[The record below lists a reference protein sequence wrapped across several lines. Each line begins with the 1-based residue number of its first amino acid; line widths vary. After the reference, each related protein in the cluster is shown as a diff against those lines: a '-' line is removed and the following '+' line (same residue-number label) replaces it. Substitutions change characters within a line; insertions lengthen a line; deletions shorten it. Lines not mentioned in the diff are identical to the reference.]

1 MMLVTFDFHNTL
13 AQCDTWFELEVRTL
27 ASAVAREIAPSAD
40 SASLDAAYRL
50 IRRNVVRTGI
60 ELDATEGV
68 RQTFASVGIHSTEP
82 DIAGSIER
90 LMLHALHDLS
100 AIQGAIETVRHLKQ
114 HGYRLGVISSAVH
127 HDFLEW
133 ALAQFGILDEFTF
146 VMTSA
151 SAGIYKSS
159 PAIYQQAMTITGA
172 EPALSMHI
180 GDSLKWDVET
190 ASRAGMRTGWLQS
203 VQNHPAEAQPDLIFP
218 TLIEAGPTID
228 NFMRQIS

>member
-13 AQCDTWFELEVRTL
+13 ARCDTWFELEVHTL
-27 ASAVAREIAPSAD
+27 ASAVAREIVPGAD
-40 SASLDAAYRL
+40 SAALDAAYRL

-68 RQTFASVGIHSTEP
+68 KQTFASVGISPTGPE
-82 DIAGSIER
+82 IAGSIER
-90 LMLHALHDLS
+90 LMRHALHDLS
-100 AIQGAIETVRHLKQ
+100 AIQGAIETVQHLKQ
-114 HGYRLGVISSAVH
+114 QGYRLGVISSAVH

-133 ALAQFGILDEFTF
+133 ALAQFGILDNFSF

-172 EPALSMHI
+172 DPAASLHV

-203 VQNHPAEAQPDLIFP
+203 VQNHPSKAQPDLVFP
-218 TLIEAGPTID
+218 TLVDAGPTID
-228 NFMRQIS
+228 TFMRQLS